1 MLVPGAKNYCH
12 VSNPVEMIGA
22 MTIPR
27 THTSKKILGSKRDR
41 LDDDGIT
48 HIPNTSFDH
57 FEKKGAALE
66 RVRTRKN
73 WRACGIVLWKKTLHA
88 FNKDGEEIKAWHPF
102 GSFS

>member
-12 VSNPVEMIGA
+12 VSNPVDMIGA

-27 THTSKKILGSKRDR
+27 THTSKKLLGSKRAR

-57 FEKKGAALE
+57 FEKKRRSIGTCPDTKKL
-66 RVRTRKN
+66 
-73 WRACGIVLWKKTLHA
+73 ACLGDSPVEKKHA